1 MPCSVQPQLAQP
13 ATVIQVQAQRGP
25 STTRGRDQH
34 AEGPSLPAAGLAE
47 LCGRSDGQCR
57 LQRSSS
63 ALPPSVFSC
72 EPSAPLQQRVCSARC
87 TVAEMK
93 SSLSLRRGKTTAASG
108 QEEKETEM
116 DKEPFGGGLA
126 AEDDQVTLEP
136 WSKVSAGGAFDGT
149 QSWKGPSTRSAAG
162 GGATRARAMS
172 ADSVETPRTRRV
184 RLTTAELERANER
197 EKLANERN
205 TQLQEQLQ
213 ASEEKDKTRET
224 LERASS
230 ISSGLSLEKASPAG
244 ERVVESTINPADLA
258 ATWEDTQRGVT
269 DWRASPVSGEKT
281 SSEGASGKVLRA
293 VWKSSIAVAVKEC
306 AYPRNTTSLAVP
318 GSPFFWVH
326 F

>member
-136 WSKVSAGGAFDGT
+136 WSKVSAAE
-149 QSWKGPSTRSAAG
+149 PSTVRNHG
-162 GGATRARAMS
+162 K
-172 ADSVETPRTRRV
+172 DRRH
-184 RLTTAELERANER
+184 
-197 EKLANERN
+197 
-205 TQLQEQLQ
+205 
-213 ASEEKDKTRET
+213 
-224 LERASS
+224 
-230 ISSGLSLEKASPAG
+230 GP
-244 ERVVESTINPADLA
+244 P
-258 ATWEDTQRGVT
+258 
-269 DWRASPVSGEKT
+269 P
-281 SSEGASGKVLRA
+281 
-293 VWKSSIAVAVKEC
+293 AVA
-306 AYPRNTTSLAVP
+306 RLALVRCLP
-318 GSPFFWVH
+318 TASRLRGRGGCD
-326 F
+326 